1 MRLRFAPSPTG
12 SLHVGGARTALY
24 NWILAKKNGGVLVLR
39 IEDTDEARSTVE
51 SERSLLE
58 DLKWLGIDWGEG
70 PDRGGP
76 YAPYRQS
83 ERLESYREAAKR
95 LVASGAAY
103 ESWASDDEIGAA
115 RAEAEKAGVPYR
127 FDRDRHNVDAAE
139 HERRKAAGERPS
151 VRLAVPW
158 EEIVIP
164 DLVRGD
170 VHFPA
175 GMFSDFILLRSS
187 GFPTYNF
194 ACAVDDAA
202 MKITHV
208 VRGEEHLSNTGK
220 QLLVHK
226 ALGQTLPTFAHLP
239 LILDHDRSKLSK
251 RSGGATVGELRTR
264 GFLPE
269 GVLNML
275 ALQGWHPPGEEERL
289 TRDDLVQLFEL
300 PRVRKA
306 GGIYDLEKMSA
317 LNAHWLH
324 EKARAHPDEL
334 AKSVAPF
341 LQELGGPAL
350 AARAPDAVR
359 LFSEGAHLLADIAKE
374 THQVDREPLLQA
386 LPAEIDPA
394 TAVRIMDAVIRIL
407 NPGQTMEAGALKS
420 ALHEAGKETGTK
432 GRDLYRPVRL
442 ALTGSDH
449 GPDLARIA
457 EWLGKSRVIAR
468 LENARSTWKNG
479 NSGNPGHKNPGHPG
493 NPGHHAGAGN
503 SGKKEGAMRR
513 IAVLMGGDSQER
525 DVSRVTGTA
534 VARALADRGHEVT
547 LLDTE
552 RGRLSLAQSETPK
565 IGAAPPTGTEIE
577 RAGVAAV
584 ERLAGSLGDVDVV
597 FLALHG
603 GWGEDGTI
611 QGLFEMAGIPYTGS
625 GVLGSALAMD
635 KDRAK
640 RVVRD
645 AGEPTPDWALIEVHE
660 SEPTNEEFA
669 RARSEAGGGPVI
681 VKPNAEGSTVGLSLV
696 SPNDD
701 LRKAFREASQF
712 GRQILIEKYIP
723 GRELTISILGDDV
736 LPIVEIIPD
745 GGIYTYQA
753 KYTKGQSRYE
763 VPANLPPA
771 LTSAIQKSALRA
783 FRVLGLEGFA
793 RLDYRLAPDESFW
806 FLEAN
811 TIPGM
816 TPLSLVPM
824 AAKAAG
830 ISFEQLVERIVDL
843 GAKRVLRRTR
853 RPGTTSTARA
863 GVSD

>member
-83 ERLESYREAAKR
+83 ERLESYRDAAKR

-103 ESWASDDEIGAA
+103 ESWASDEEIGAA
-115 RAEAEKAGVPYR
+115 RAEAEKAGVAYR

-151 VRLAVPW
+151 IRLAVPW

-220 QLLVHK
+220 QLLVHQ

-289 TRDDLVQLFEL
+289 TREDLVKLFEL

-324 EKARAHPDEL
+324 EKARAHPEDL

-341 LQELGGPAL
+341 LQELGGPTL

-359 LFSEGAHLLADIAKE
+359 LFSEGAHLLTDIAKE
-374 THQVDREPLLQA
+374 THQVDREPVLEA

-394 TAVRIMDAVIRIL
+394 VAVRIMDALIRIL
-407 NPGQTMEAGALKS
+407 GSGETTEAGALKS
-420 ALHEAGKETGTK
+420 ALQEAGKETGTK

-457 EWLGKSRVIAR
+457 EWLGKSRVIGR
-468 LENARSTWKNG
+468 LEKARSVWK
-479 NSGNPGHKNPGHPG
+479 G
-493 NPGHHAGAGN
+493 NPGHHAGAGKP
-503 SGKKEGAMRR
+503 GKKEGAMRR

-525 DVSRVTGTA
+525 DVSRVSGTA
-534 VARALADRGHEVT
+534 VARALAERGNEVT

-552 RGRLSLAQSETPK
+552 RGRLSLGQWQTPK
-565 IGAAPPTGTEIE
+565 IGAAPPTGAELE

-611 QGLFEMAGIPYTGS
+611 QGFFEMAGIPYTGS

-645 AGEPTPDWALIEVHE
+645 AGEPTPDWALLEVRE
-660 SEPTNEEFA
+660 SAEPTNEEFA

-696 SPNDD
+696 SPNED
-701 LRKAFREASQF
+701 LRTAFREASRF
-712 GRQILIEKYIP
+712 GRHILIEKYIA
-723 GRELTISILGDDV
+723 GRELTISILGEDV
-736 LPIVEIIPD
+736 LPIVEIIPE

-763 VPANLPPA
+763 VPASLPPA

-830 ISFEQLVERIVDL
+830 ISFEELVERIVDL
-843 GAKRVLRRTR
+843 GAKRVLRRSR
-853 RPGTTSTARA
+853 RPGPASAAPA
-863 GVSD
+863 GVGD

>member
-1 MRLRFAPSPTG
+1 
-12 SLHVGGARTALY
+12 
-24 NWILAKKNGGVLVLR
+24 VLR
-39 IEDTDEARSTVE
+39 IEDTDEARSTAE

-58 DLKWLGIDWGEG
+58 DLKWLGIDWDEG

-83 ERLESYREAAKR
+83 ERLERYLEAAKK

-103 ESWASDDEIGAA
+103 ESWASDEEIGAA
-115 RAEAEKAGVPYR
+115 RAEAEKAGIAYR
-127 FDRDRHNVDAAE
+127 FDRDRHTVDAGE

-151 VRLAVPW
+151 IRLAVPW

-175 GMFSDFILLRSS
+175 GMFSDFILVRSS

-226 ALGQTLPTFAHLP
+226 ALGQSLPAFAHLP

-251 RSGGATVGELRTR
+251 RSGGATVGELRAR

-289 TRDDLVQLFEL
+289 TRDDLVKLFQLE
-300 PRVRKA
+300 RVRKA

-317 LNAHWLH
+317 LNAHWMH
-324 EKARAHPDEL
+324 EKARAHPADL
-334 AKSVAPF
+334 AQSVAPF
-341 LQELGGPAL
+341 LAERGGPVL
-350 AARAPDAVR
+350 AARAGDAVR
-359 LFSEGAHLLADIAKE
+359 LFSEGAHLLADVANE
-374 THQVDREPLLQA
+374 TDQIDREPVLSA
-386 LPAEIDPA
+386 LPPEVDPA
-394 TAVRIMDAVIRIL
+394 QAVRIVEAVIRIL
-407 NPGQTMEAGALKS
+407 GPGETMEPGTLKS
-420 ALHEAGKETGTK
+420 ALQEAGKETGTK

-449 GPDLARIA
+449 GPDLVRIA
-457 EWLGKSRVIAR
+457 EWLGKSRILSR
-468 LENARSTWKNG
+468 LERARSAWT
-479 NSGNPGHKNPGHPG
+479 GNPGNP
-493 NPGHHAGAGN
+493 
-503 SGKKEGAMRR
+503 KKEGAMRR

-525 DVSRVTGTA
+525 DVSRVSGTA
-534 VARALADRGHEVT
+534 VARALSERGHDVT

-552 RGRLSLAQSETPK
+552 RGLLSLAQWQAPK
-565 IGAAPPTGTEIE
+565 IGAAPPTEGENENTVTAIE
-577 RAGVAAV
+577 RSGVAAV
-584 ERLAGSLGDVDVV
+584 ERLAGSLSDVDVV

-645 AGEPTPDWALIEVHE
+645 AGEPTPDWGIIEVRDTA
-660 SEPTNEEFA
+660 EPSNDELA
-669 RARSEAGGGPVI
+669 RARADAGGGSVI

-696 SPNDD
+696 SPNED
-701 LRKAFREASQF
+701 LLSAFREASKF
-712 GRQILIEKYIP
+712 GRHILFEKYIP
-723 GRELTISILGDDV
+723 GRELTISILGSEV
-736 LPIVEIIPD
+736 LPIVEIIPA

-753 KYTKGQSRYE
+753 KYTKGKSRYE
-763 VPANLPPA
+763 VPASLPPA
-771 LTSAIQKSALRA
+771 LTSAIQKSALRS

-830 ISFEQLVERIVDL
+830 ISFEELVERIVEL
-843 GAKRVLRRTR
+843 GAQRVLRRTR
-853 RPGTTSTARA
+853 RGAASAARA
-863 GVSD
+863 GVGD

>member
-24 NWILAKKNGGVLVLR
+24 NWILAKRNGGALVLR
-39 IEDTDEARSTVE
+39 IEDTDEARSTSE
-51 SERSLLE
+51 SERSLID
-58 DLKWLGIDWGEG
+58 DLKWLGLDWDEG

-83 ERLESYREAAKR
+83 ERLEMYREAAKQ

-103 ESWASDDEIGAA
+103 ESWASDEEIGAA

-127 FDRDRHNVDAAE
+127 FDRERHTLDAGE
-139 HERRKAAGERPS
+139 HERRKAGGERPS
-151 VRLAVPW
+151 IRLAVPW

-170 VHFPA
+170 VHFPP

-220 QLLVHK
+220 QLLVHR

-251 RSGGATVGELRTR
+251 RSGGATVGELRSR

-275 ALQGWHPPGEEERL
+275 ALQGWHPPGVEERL
-289 TRDDLVQLFEL
+289 SREDLVRLFEL

-317 LNAHWLH
+317 LNAHWMQ
-324 EKARAHPDEL
+324 EKARLHPEDL
-334 AKSVAPF
+334 ARSLAPF
-341 LQELGGPAL
+341 LEERGGAAL
-350 AARAPDAVR
+350 ASRALDAVR
-359 LFSEGAHLLADIAKE
+359 LFSEGAHLLADVVKE
-374 THQVDREPLLQA
+374 THQVDREPELQP
-386 LPAEIDPA
+386 LPSEIDPA
-394 TAVRIMDAVIRIL
+394 QAVRILDALIRIL
-407 NPGQTMEAGALKS
+407 GPGETMEAGALKS
-420 ALHEAGKETGTK
+420 ALQEAGKETGTR

-449 GPDLARIA
+449 GPDLAKIA
-457 EWLGKSRVIAR
+457 EWLGKSRVISR
-468 LENARSTWKNG
+468 LGRARSAWKT
-479 NSGNPGHKNPGHPG
+479 GNPGNPDNPG
-493 NPGHHAGAGN
+493 NPGHVGN
-503 SGKKEGAMRR
+503 PGKKEGAMRR

-525 DVSRVTGTA
+525 DVSRVSGTA
-534 VARALADRGHEVT
+534 VACALSERGHDVT
-547 LLDTE
+547 LMDTE
-552 RGRLSLAQSETPK
+552 RGRLSLAQWQAPK
-565 IGAAPPTGTEIE
+565 IGSAPPAGTEVE
-577 RAGVAAV
+577 PTRLTAAEPTGVAVV

-635 KDRAK
+635 KERAK

-645 AGEPTPDWALIEVHE
+645 AGEPTPDWGILEVRE
-660 SEPTNEEFA
+660 GSEPTNDELALA
-669 RARSEAGGGPVI
+669 RAEAGGGPVI

-696 SPNDD
+696 SPNED
-701 LRKAFREASQF
+701 LRPAFREASRF
-712 GRQILIEKYIP
+712 GRHILFEKYIA
-723 GRELTISILGDDV
+723 GRELTISILGSEV
-736 LPIVEIIPD
+736 LPIVEIIPA

-771 LTSAIQKSALRA
+771 LTSAIQKSAQRA
-783 FRVLGLEGFA
+783 FRLLDLEGFA
-793 RLDYRLAPDESFW
+793 RLDYRLATDESFW

-816 TPLSLVPM
+816 TPLSLLPM

-830 ISFEQLVERIVDL
+830 ISFEELVERVAEL
-843 GAKRVLRRTR
+843 GAKRVLRRSR
-853 RPGTTSTARA
+853 RPGTTAAA
-863 GVSD
+863 GVGD

>member
-1 MRLRFAPSPTG
+1 
-12 SLHVGGARTALY
+12 
-24 NWILAKKNGGVLVLR
+24 
-39 IEDTDEARSTVE
+39 
-51 SERSLLE
+51 
-58 DLKWLGIDWGEG
+58 
-70 PDRGGP
+70 
-76 YAPYRQS
+76 
-83 ERLESYREAAKR
+83 
-95 LVASGAAY
+95 
-103 ESWASDDEIGAA
+103 
-115 RAEAEKAGVPYR
+115 
-127 FDRDRHNVDAAE
+127 
-139 HERRKAAGERPS
+139 
-151 VRLAVPW
+151 
-158 EEIVIP
+158 
-164 DLVRGD
+164 
-170 VHFPA
+170 
-175 GMFSDFILLRSS
+175 MFSDFILVRSS

-226 ALGQTLPTFAHLP
+226 ALGQSLPAFAHLP

-251 RSGGATVGELRTR
+251 RSGGATVGELRAR

-289 TRDDLVQLFEL
+289 TRDDLVKLFQLE
-300 PRVRKA
+300 RVRKA

-317 LNAHWLH
+317 LNAHWMH
-324 EKARAHPDEL
+324 EKARAHPADL
-334 AKSVAPF
+334 AQSVAPF
-341 LQELGGPAL
+341 LAERGGPVL
-350 AARAPDAVR
+350 AARAGDAVR
-359 LFSEGAHLLADIAKE
+359 LFSEGAHLLADVANE
-374 THQVDREPLLQA
+374 TDQIDREPVLSA
-386 LPAEIDPA
+386 LPPEVDPA
-394 TAVRIMDAVIRIL
+394 QAVRIVEAVIRIL
-407 NPGQTMEAGALKS
+407 GPGETMEPGTLKS
-420 ALHEAGKETGTK
+420 ALQEAGKETGTK

-449 GPDLARIA
+449 GPDLVRIA
-457 EWLGKSRVIAR
+457 EWLGKSRILSR
-468 LENARSTWKNG
+468 LERARSAWT
-479 NSGNPGHKNPGHPG
+479 GNPGNP
-493 NPGHHAGAGN
+493 
-503 SGKKEGAMRR
+503 KKEGAMRR

-525 DVSRVTGTA
+525 DVSRVSGTA
-534 VARALADRGHEVT
+534 VARALSERGHDVT

-552 RGRLSLAQSETPK
+552 RGLLSLAQWQAPK
-565 IGAAPPTGTEIE
+565 IGAAPPTEGENENTVTAIE
-577 RAGVAAV
+577 RSGVAAV
-584 ERLAGSLGDVDVV
+584 ERLAGSLSDVDVV

-645 AGEPTPDWALIEVHE
+645 AGEPTPDWGIIEVRDTA
-660 SEPTNEEFA
+660 EPSNDELA
-669 RARSEAGGGPVI
+669 RARADAGGGSVI

-696 SPNDD
+696 SPNED
-701 LRKAFREASQF
+701 LLSAFREASKF
-712 GRQILIEKYIP
+712 GRHILFEKYIP
-723 GRELTISILGDDV
+723 GRELTISILGSEV
-736 LPIVEIIPD
+736 LPIVEIIPA

-753 KYTKGQSRYE
+753 KYTKGKSRYE
-763 VPANLPPA
+763 VPASLPPA
-771 LTSAIQKSALRA
+771 LTSAIQKSALRS

-830 ISFEQLVERIVDL
+830 ISFEELVERIVEL
-843 GAKRVLRRTR
+843 GAQRVLRRTR
-853 RPGTTSTARA
+853 RGAASAARA
-863 GVSD
+863 GVGD